1 MISSIIN
8 SSVSGLRAAELRM
21 GTAASNITNANSTST
36 THADGSKT
44 AAYQPKHVEQTSLG
58 SGGVSAR
65 QVATQPAS
73 LAVFAPDAAGADNQG
88 NVDVPNI
95 SLSAEAVE
103 MKMADVAYR
112 ASLKT
117 IDVADE
123 MLGEILDAKT

>member
-1 MISSIIN
+1 MRAA
-8 SSVSGLRAAELRM
+8 GLRLQ
-21 GTAASNITNANSTST
+21 TAASNITNVNSTST
-36 THADGSKT
+36 TQANGT
-44 AAYQPKHVEQTSLG
+44 TTPGYQPRHVEQVSIG
-58 SGGVSAR
+58 EGGVVAR
-65 QVATQPAS
+65 QVATRPAS
-73 LAVFAPDAAGADNQG
+73 LSVFAPDLASADDQG
-88 NVDVPNI
+88 NVSVPNI